1 MFRHEIIVTKGTLP
15 FKIIIHNSSA
25 VQITKHWH
33 RALEIDFTIHGDG
46 DYLTSGHKTHLSDG
60 DFIII
65 NSNEV
70 HGVENIGPGDARRS
84 ITILVPFEFLNEL
97 LPEISHLYFV
107 SQITNQEITLKVK
120 TELMSIYQL
129 WTNQH
134 DHENKIEILGHFYL
148 LMALLLKN
156 FVVPKK
162 NIICF
167 NDARKQG
174 KVKDIINFLTANYR
188 DSLILGEVADHFGL
202 SKAYLDRLFKTEVQT
217 SLIHYLQLI
226 RLQHAYDLLVNTDLP
241 VTVIAD
247 QCGFASVRSLQKIFK
262 DVYSATP
269 STYRKR
275 LKSQ

>member
-1 MFRHEIIVTKGTLP
+1 MFRHEIIVTKRILP
-15 FKIIIHNSSA
+15 FKIIIHNSSTL
-25 VQITKHWH
+25 QITKHWH
-33 RALEIDFTIHGDG
+33 RALEIDFTIHGEG
-46 DYLTSGHKTHLSDG
+46 NYLTSGHKTHLSDG

-65 NSNEV
+65 NSGEV

-107 SQITNQEITLKVK
+107 SQITDQEIMLKVK
-120 TELMSIYQL
+120 TELTRIYQL

-167 NDARKQG
+167 NDARKQD
-174 KVKDIINFLTANYR
+174 KVKDIINFLTDNYR
-188 DSLILGEVADHFGL
+188 DSLTLDEVADHFGL

-247 QCGFASVRSLQKIFK
+247 QCGFANVRSLQKIFK

-269 STYRKR
+269 STYRKK

>member
-1 MFRHEIIVTKGTLP
+1 MFRHEIIVTKGILP

-25 VQITKHWH
+25 LQITKHWH
-33 RALEIDFTIHGDG
+33 RALEIDFTIHGEG

-65 NSNEV
+65 NSGEV
-70 HGVENIGPGDARRS
+70 HGVENIGPGNARRS

-107 SQITNQEITLKVK
+107 SQINDQEIMLKVK
-120 TELMSIYQL
+120 TELTRIYQL

-167 NDARKQG
+167 NDARKQD

-188 DSLILGEVADHFGL
+188 NSLTLDEVADHFGL

-247 QCGFASVRSLQKIFK
+247 QCGFANVRSLQKIFK

-269 STYRKR
+269 STYRKK

>member
-33 RALEIDFTIHGDG
+33 RALEIDFTIHGEG

-65 NSNEV
+65 NSGEV

-107 SQITNQEITLKVK
+107 SRITNQEITLKVK

-188 DSLILGEVADHFGL
+188 DSLTLGEVADHFGL

-247 QCGFASVRSLQKIFK
+247 QCGFANVRSLQKIFK

-269 STYRKR
+269 STYRKK

>member
-25 VQITKHWH
+25 LQITKHWH
-33 RALEIDFTIHGDG
+33 RALEIDFTIHGEG

-65 NSNEV
+65 NSGEV

-107 SQITNQEITLKVK
+107 SQITDQEIMLKVK
-120 TELMSIYQL
+120 TELTRIYQL

-148 LMALLLKN
+148 LMALILKN

-167 NDARKQG
+167 NDARKQD

-188 DSLILGEVADHFGL
+188 DSLTLGEVADHFGL

-217 SLIHYLQLI
+217 SSIHYLQLI

-241 VTVIAD
+241 VTVIAN
-247 QCGFASVRSLQKIFK
+247 QCGFANVRSLQKIFK

>member
-25 VQITKHWH
+25 LQITKHWH
-33 RALEIDFTIHGDG
+33 RALEIDFTIHGEG

-65 NSNEV
+65 NSGEV

-107 SQITNQEITLKVK
+107 SQITDQEIMLKVK
-120 TELMSIYQL
+120 TELTRIYQL

-167 NDARKQG
+167 NDARKQD

-188 DSLILGEVADHFGL
+188 DSLTLDEVADHFGL

-247 QCGFASVRSLQKIFK
+247 QCGFANVRSLQKIFK

-269 STYRKR
+269 STYRKK

>member
-25 VQITKHWH
+25 LQITKHWH
-33 RALEIDFTIHGDG
+33 RALEIDFTIHGEG

-65 NSNEV
+65 NSGEV

-107 SQITNQEITLKVK
+107 SQITDQEIMLKVK
-120 TELMSIYQL
+120 TELTRIYQL

-167 NDARKQG
+167 NDARKQD

-188 DSLILGEVADHFGL
+188 DSLTLGEVADHFGL

-247 QCGFASVRSLQKIFK
+247 QCGFANVRSLQKIFK

-269 STYRKR
+269 STYRKK

>member
-1 MFRHEIIVTKGTLP
+1 MFRHEIIVTKGILP

-25 VQITKHWH
+25 LQITKHWH
-33 RALEIDFTIHGDG
+33 RALEIDFTIHGEG

-65 NSNEV
+65 NSGEV

-97 LPEISHLYFV
+97 LPEINHLYFI
-107 SQITNQEITLKVK
+107 SQITDQEIMLKVK
-120 TELMSIYQL
+120 TELTRIYQL
-129 WTNQH
+129 RTNQH

-167 NDARKQG
+167 NDARKQD

-188 DSLILGEVADHFGL
+188 DSLTLDEVADHFGL
-202 SKAYLDRLFKTEVQT
+202 SKAYLDRLFKIEVQT

-247 QCGFASVRSLQKIFK
+247 QCGFANVRSLQKIFK

-269 STYRKR
+269 STYRKK

>member
-25 VQITKHWH
+25 LQITKHWY
-33 RALEIDFTIHGDG
+33 RALEIDFTIHGEG

-65 NSNEV
+65 NSGEV

-107 SQITNQEITLKVK
+107 SQITDQEIMLKVK
-120 TELMSIYQL
+120 TKLTRIYQL

-167 NDARKQG
+167 NDARKQD

-188 DSLILGEVADHFGL
+188 DSLTLGEVANHFGL

-247 QCGFASVRSLQKIFK
+247 QCGFANVRSLQKIFK

-269 STYRKR
+269 STYRKK

>member
-25 VQITKHWH
+25 LQITKHWH

-65 NSNEV
+65 NSGEV

-107 SQITNQEITLKVK
+107 SQITDQEITLKVK

-174 KVKDIINFLTANYR
+174 KVKDIINFLTASYR
-188 DSLILGEVADHFGL
+188 DSLTLGEVADHFGL

-217 SLIHYLQLI
+217 SLIRYLQLI

-262 DVYSATP
+262 DVYSATL

>member
-1 MFRHEIIVTKGTLP
+1 MFRHEIIVTKGILP

-25 VQITKHWH
+25 LQITKHWH
-33 RALEIDFTIHGDG
+33 RALEIDFTIHGEG

-65 NSNEV
+65 NSGEV

-97 LPEISHLYFV
+97 LPEINHLYFI
-107 SQITNQEITLKVK
+107 SQITDQEIMLKVK
-120 TELMSIYQL
+120 TELTRIYQL
-129 WTNQH
+129 WTIQH

-156 FVVPKK
+156 FVVPKN

-167 NDARKQG
+167 NDARKQD

-188 DSLILGEVADHFGL
+188 DSLTLDEVADHFGL

-247 QCGFASVRSLQKIFK
+247 QCGFANVRSLQKIFK

-269 STYRKR
+269 STYRKK

>member
-1 MFRHEIIVTKGTLP
+1 MFRHEIIVTKGILP

-25 VQITKHWH
+25 LQITKHWH
-33 RALEIDFTIHGDG
+33 RALEIDFTIHGEG

-65 NSNEV
+65 NSGEV

-107 SQITNQEITLKVK
+107 SQITDQEIMLKVK
-120 TELMSIYQL
+120 TELTRIYQL

-148 LMALLLKN
+148 LMALLLRN

-167 NDARKQG
+167 NDARKQD

-188 DSLILGEVADHFGL
+188 DSLTLDEVADHFGL

-241 VTVIAD
+241 VAVIAD
-247 QCGFASVRSLQKIFK
+247 QCGFANVRSLQKIFK

-269 STYRKR
+269 STYRKK

>member
-65 NSNEV
+65 NSGEV

-107 SQITNQEITLKVK
+107 SRITNQEITLKVK

-188 DSLILGEVADHFGL
+188 DSLTLGEVADHFGL

-247 QCGFASVRSLQKIFK
+247 QCGFANVRSLQKIFK

-269 STYRKR
+269 STYRKK

>member
-25 VQITKHWH
+25 LQITKHWH
-33 RALEIDFTIHGDG
+33 RALEIDFTIHGEG

-65 NSNEV
+65 NSGEV

-107 SQITNQEITLKVK
+107 SQITDQEIMLKVK
-120 TELMSIYQL
+120 TELTRIYQL

-148 LMALLLKN
+148 LMALILKN

-167 NDARKQG
+167 NDARKQD

-188 DSLILGEVADHFGL
+188 DSLTLGEVADHFGL

-247 QCGFASVRSLQKIFK
+247 QCGFANVRSLQKIFK